1 MPVYRCANCGFVA
14 ENPLAIVGARI
25 PCEKCSTQ
33 TVFFA
38 TPYFIQKLAERYL
51 AARREL
57 EALRQ
62 LEESPDQEVPDSAAA
77 APVPVEQPHLKTDL
91 YNTSGFAT
99 AAQHQPLQN
108 WFAAKQINATF
119 DFTLADTS
127 GFFDE
132 VAQEIGD
139 NYEMLSGPIE
149 QVRYAYRKSFSWVNL
164 NLGNRSAEEGQFI
177 NAFFRKLYGYTLFSR
192 YAYQKPKKSLGIAV
206 QPALAV
212 RAFFEGGWLEWY
224 AFMSMLTL
232 CADRTRKFSC
242 ARSVKIE
249 FQNEES
255 RELDVAFLIE
265 GQPPI
270 FVECKSGEFRG
281 DLEKYLKLRRRL
293 GVDRSRFIVCSPD
306 LTVEQAMGLTAMYE
320 LTFVNLAILKEHV
333 RTLV

>member
-1 MPVYRCANCGFVA
+1 MPVYRCASCGFVA
-14 ENPLAIVGARI
+14 EDQSASAGTKI
-25 PCEKCSTQ
+25 PCEKCATP

-38 TPYFIQKLAERYL
+38 APFYIQRLVERYL

-62 LEESPDQEVPDSAAA
+62 LDEGPEQEVPEPAAA
-77 APVPVEQPHLKTDL
+77 VPAPSEQPHLKTDL
-91 YNTSGFAT
+91 YNTNGFAT
-99 AAQHQPLQN
+99 AAQHKPLQN
-108 WFAAKQINATF
+108 WFSAKQIKAAF
-119 DFTLADTS
+119 DFTLVDTS

-139 NYEMLSGPIE
+139 NYELLSGPIE

-164 NLGNRSAEEGQFI
+164 SLANRSADEGQFI
-177 NAFFRKLYGYTLFSR
+177 NTLFRRLYGYSLFSR
-192 YAYQKPKKSLGIAV
+192 YAYQKQKKMLGLAV

-224 AFMSMLTL
+224 AFMSILTV
-232 CADRTRKFSC
+232 CTERARRFSC

-255 RELDVAFLIE
+255 RELDVAFLID
-265 GQPPI
+265 GQAPI

-281 DLEKYLKLRRRL
+281 DIEKYLKLRRRL
-293 GVDRSRFIVCSPD
+293 GVDRSRFIVCSSD
-306 LTVEQAMGLTAMYE
+306 LTVEQATGLTAMYE
-320 LTFVNLAILKEHV
+320 LTFVNLELLKAHV
-333 RTLV
+333 RSLV